1 MASVTFSATVGGD
14 GSTVTDDDSP
24 STGLGN
30 GGSILRLVP
39 MMAQVVAVASNV
51 VSVAG
56 GTTQDV
62 IDAAASAAAALAS
75 QNAAAASVTQV
86 NTLGAATGLQTTG
99 ASVSVNTSAPPVAK
113 QILIATSPTTA
124 TWQDAP
130 KTTPDFLLLN
140 AGII

>member
-1 MASVTFSATVGGD
+1 MASVTFSTTVGGD

-62 IDAAASAAAALAS
+62 IDAAASADAALAS
-75 QNAAAASVTQV
+75 QNAAAASVAQV

-99 ASVSVNTSAPPVAK
+99 AAVMVNAASPPTTGQALVATSA
-113 QILIATSPTTA
+113 TTA
-124 TWQDAP
+124 SWQAVSP
-130 KTTPDFLLLN
+130 PDFLIM
-140 AGII
+140 AQGII